1 MIVLALNTGARL
13 ASELLTLEWDAVDL
27 RRQTVTIRTAY
38 AKNKTERTIKLNS
51 HALETLIRLKK
62 TAQGPL
68 VFHTKNGQPY
78 KSIRTSFEKACAK
91 AGLPGITPHDL
102 RHTWASRL
110 GEKGV
115 DDRTLQELGGWKT
128 LEMVQRYSHTN
139 DRRKAEA
146 VKLLEAIQGA
156 EFPDAIHDTQV
167 SPLAAVR

>member
-1 MIVLALNTGARL
+1 M
-13 ASELLTLEWDAVDL
+13 AS
-27 RRQTVTIRTAY
+27 
-38 AKNKTERTIKLNS
+38 
-51 HALETLIRLKK
+51 
-62 TAQGPL
+62 
-68 VFHTKNGQPY
+68 HT
-78 KSIRTSFEKACAK
+78 
-91 AGLPGITPHDL
+91 HDL